1 MEKKIN
7 SEDLLP
13 SEFFLSEV
21 LGAKIIQDDH
31 KIGKL
36 SDLVIVET
44 GKLPEVTHLYI
55 VRQFG
60 KPALLLPIDKVKT
73 WGTKKIIITDCDLA
87 KYLFEFSDERV
98 LLKDYVLDKKVLDVE
113 DREVEVVYD
122 IKLLLVGEKLYVS
135 EVDLS
140 RYGLLRRIGLKALA
154 NSIYKSDSKIQ
165 DEIISWMYIQPLPNK
180 LGRFKG
186 DVKLKVLKEK
196 ISEMHP
202 VDIADILEELEPAQ
216 RVTIFEGLDTEQAS
230 DTLEEIEP
238 NVQRDLVIS
247 IKKEKAAQLI
257 NEMTPA
263 QAADVLAVLP
273 SYEREEIEKL
283 LDEETFAKVTSII
296 EKQEESIINLATESF
311 LKFSPEENVG
321 EVLDQYRK
329 IAKDKDAIMYLYIV
343 NKEDTLLGVI
353 DIKEMLQA
361 NDESLLKD
369 IMTENVISLDEDSN
383 LKEGTAMFT
392 RYGLMAIP
400 ITNDSNKILG
410 VVTFRDMMRLKHR
423 FAE

>member
-21 LGAKIIQDDH
+21 LGAKIIQADH

-44 GKLPEVTHLYI
+44 GKLPEVTHLYV

-60 KPALLLPIDKVKT
+60 KPALLLPIELVKT
-73 WGTKKIIITDCDLA
+73 WGTKKIIIREFELT

-98 LLKDYVLDKKVLDVE
+98 LLKDYILDKKVLDVE

-122 IKLLLVGEKLYVS
+122 IKLLLVSGKLYVS

-165 DEIISWMYIQPLPNK
+165 DEIISWMYIQPLPHK

-283 LDEETFAKVTSII
+283 LDEETFAKVTAII
-296 EKQEESIINLATESF
+296 EKQEESILNLSTESY
-311 LKFSPEENVG
+311 LKFSPNETVG

-343 NKEDTLLGVI
+343 DTGDILLGVI

-369 IMTENVISLDEDSN
+369 IMTDNVISLDEESN
-383 LKEGTAMFT
+383 LKEGSAMFT

-400 ITNDSNKILG
+400 ITNEANKILG

-423 FAE
+423 FVE

>member
-1 MEKKIN
+1 MEKKMN

-60 KPALLLPIDKVKT
+60 KPALLLPIELVKT
-73 WGTKKIIITDCDLA
+73 WGTKEIIINDCELG
-87 KYLFEFSDERV
+87 KYLFEFSEERV

-135 EVDLS
+135 QVDLS

-154 NSIYKSDSKIQ
+154 NSIYKSDPKIQ

-247 IKKEKAAQLI
+247 INKEKAAQLI

-283 LDEETFAKVTSII
+283 LDEETFAKVTAII
-296 EKQEESIINLATESF
+296 EKQEESILNLSTESF
-311 LKFSPEENVG
+311 LKFSPNETVG

-343 NKEDTLLGVI
+343 DTEDTLLGVI

-369 IMTENVISLDEDSN
+369 IMTDNVISLDEESN
-383 LKEGTAMFT
+383 LKEGSAMFT

-400 ITNDSNKILG
+400 IINEANKILG

-423 FAE
+423 FVE